1 VEVDSGLPQI
11 ITYLLHLYPTW
22 EQAALQ
28 DRLIISLNKC
38 RSILMNRKLR
48 QLALYLPSQGDSLG
62 VPALVGSNR
71 GSNF

>member
-11 ITYLLHLYPTW
+11 ITYLLHLFLTW

-38 RSILMNRKLR
+38 RFILMNRKLR
-48 QLALYLPSQGDSLG
+48 QLALYLHSQGDSLG
-62 VPALVGSNR
+62 VPVLVGSSR